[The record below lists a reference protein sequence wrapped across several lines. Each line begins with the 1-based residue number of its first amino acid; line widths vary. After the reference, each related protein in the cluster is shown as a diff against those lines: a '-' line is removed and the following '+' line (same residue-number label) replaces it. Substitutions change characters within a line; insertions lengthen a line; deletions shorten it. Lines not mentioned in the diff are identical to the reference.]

1 MDWTDWMI
9 WFAVVLVVTLLVA
22 ILLDE
27 AGQPL
32 NRKER
37 RQYAKLRRRM
47 NEHDE
52 AAEARIDAERVAAQ
66 AWDDWQPEQGG
77 CEMSHFDEQSK
88 G

>member
-9 WFAVVLVVTLLVA
+9 WLAVVLVVTLLVA

-32 NRKER
+32 SYKER
-37 RQYAKLRRRM
+37 RQFARMRRRM

-52 AAEARIDAERVAAQ
+52 AAEVRIDVDAVAAQ
-66 AWDDWQPEQGG
+66 AWRDWHGES
-77 CEMSHFDEQSK
+77 EVSA
-88 G
+88 